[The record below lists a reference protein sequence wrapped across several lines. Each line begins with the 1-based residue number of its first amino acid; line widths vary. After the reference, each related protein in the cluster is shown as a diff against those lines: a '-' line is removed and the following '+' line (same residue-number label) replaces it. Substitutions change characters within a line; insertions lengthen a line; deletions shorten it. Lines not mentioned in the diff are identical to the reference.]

1 MPELYSPVV
10 LVTGASR
17 GLGRGI
23 ALELARAGYSVAINY
38 ASNRAAAEE
47 TLALCRRTS
56 AERAGAEPGAPPAR
70 DQSPAT
76 GKARA
81 AEEAGA
87 AVGAGAAF
95 AVFQADIGAR
105 EDRERLVSEVWERFG
120 GLDGLVNNAGIG
132 PSERLDITEATEES
146 FAQVLN
152 TNLTGPYFLTQN
164 VVRRWLGLDGAP
176 PPGPSPAPASGDH
189 VVAPSAA
196 DPTPSSAPAPASAP
210 ASVGR
215 IASGRKIVFVSSISA
230 DTVSLNRGEYCV
242 SKAGLAMASKLWAVR
257 LAEAGV
263 QVYEVRP
270 GIMETDMTKR
280 VKAKYDE
287 LIAEG
292 LVPQRRWGTPEDT
305 GRLVRAILDGDLAFS
320 TGAVIYADGGF
331 HVSRL

>member
-1 MPELYSPVV
+1 MSEPNSPVV

-23 ALELARAGYSVAINY
+23 ALELARVGYSVAINY

-47 TLALCRRTS
+47 TLELCRRAS
-56 AERAGAEPGAPPAR
+56 ADRAG
-70 DQSPAT
+70 
-76 GKARA
+76 ARA

-105 EDRERLVSEVWERFG
+105 EDRDRLVSEVWERFG

-164 VVRRWLGLDGAP
+164 VVRRWLGLDDAP
-176 PPGPSPAPASGDH
+176 APGPTPARGDH
-189 VVAPSAA
+189 VVRPSA
-196 DPTPSSAPAPASAP
+196 PIPAPAR
-210 ASVGR
+210 ASR

-242 SKAGLAMASKLWAVR
+242 SKAGIAMASKLWAVR

>member
-1 MPELYSPVV
+1 MSEPNSPVV

-23 ALELARAGYSVAINY
+23 ALELARVGYSVAINY

-47 TLALCRRTS
+47 TLELCRRAS
-56 AERAGAEPGAPPAR
+56 ADRAG
-70 DQSPAT
+70 
-76 GKARA
+76 ARA

-105 EDRERLVSEVWERFG
+105 EDRDRLVSEVWERFG

-164 VVRRWLGLDGAP
+164 VVRRWLGLDDASA
-176 PPGPSPAPASGDH
+176 PGPTPARGDH
-189 VVAPSAA
+189 VVRPSA
-196 DPTPSSAPAPASAP
+196 PIPAPAR
-210 ASVGR
+210 ASR

-242 SKAGLAMASKLWAVR
+242 SKAGIAMASKLWAVR

>member
-1 MPELYSPVV
+1 MSEPNSPVV

-23 ALELARAGYSVAINY
+23 ALELARVGYSVAINY

-47 TLALCRRTS
+47 TLELCRRAS
-56 AERAGAEPGAPPAR
+56 AERAGARAAEEAGAPPAR

-76 GKARA
+76 AGARA

-105 EDRERLVSEVWERFG
+105 EDRDRLVSEVWERFG

-164 VVRRWLGLDGAP
+164 VVRRWLGLDDASV
-176 PPGPSPAPASGDH
+176 PGPTPARGDH
-189 VVAPSAA
+189 VVRPSA
-196 DPTPSSAPAPASAP
+196 PIPAPAR
-210 ASVGR
+210 ASR

-242 SKAGLAMASKLWAVR
+242 SKAGIAMASKLWAVR

>member
-1 MPELYSPVV
+1 MSEFNSPVV

-23 ALELARAGYSVAINY
+23 ALELARTGYSVAINY

-47 TLALCRRTS
+47 TRELCRRAS
-56 AERAGAEPGAPPAR
+56 
-70 DQSPAT
+70 
-76 GKARA
+76 
-81 AEEAGA
+81 
-87 AVGAGAAF
+87 AVGARAEF

-120 GLDGLVNNAGIG
+120 GIDALVNNAGVG
-132 PSERLDITEATEES
+132 PAERLDITEATEES
-146 FAQVLN
+146 FVEVLN
-152 TNLTGPYFLTQN
+152 TNLTGPYFLTQH
-164 VVRRWLGLDGAP
+164 VVRRWLGLGN
-176 PPGPSPAPASGDH
+176 APAGQS
-189 VVAPSAA
+189 VAR
-196 DPTPSSAPAPASAP
+196 APAPAS
-210 ASVGR
+210 R

-242 SKAGLAMASKLWAVR
+242 SKAALAMASKLWAVR
-257 LAEAGV
+257 LADAGV

-270 GIMETDMTKR
+270 GIMETDMTKG

-305 GRLVRAILDGDLAFS
+305 GRLVRALLDGDLAFS